1 MWLPPSSVESLIF
14 WLLLVLPHRAHGS
27 MQDQLRCQQRE
38 QATMASLLDG
48 TAVNGATCPVPQD
61 VRGTQFPSLAWR
73 AVGAN
78 GSLLPDAGRERG
90 VCKSPWTERAP
101 KQHSQSLRRWKTAFR
116 KRMKT
121 QGSRMG
127 LKALKRKARRSPISL
142 LSGAMAWVKPRI

>member
-1 MWLPPSSVESLIF
+1 
-14 WLLLVLPHRAHGS
+14 
-27 MQDQLRCQQRE
+27 
-38 QATMASLLDG
+38 MASLLDGFPTEQLSLPAGG

-61 VRGTQFPSLAWR
+61 VRGTQFRSLSWR
-73 AVGAN
+73 AVGPSV
-78 GSLLPDAGRERG
+78 SLLSDAGRERG
-90 VCKSPWTERAP
+90 VCKSPWTERAHR
-101 KQHSQSLRRWKTAFR
+101 QHNPSLSRWKTAFR

>member
-1 MWLPPSSVESLIF
+1 
-14 WLLLVLPHRAHGS
+14 
-27 MQDQLRCQQRE
+27 
-38 QATMASLLDG
+38 MASLLDDFPTEQLSPPDRG

-73 AVGAN
+73 AVGAS
-78 GSLLPDAGRERG
+78 GSLLPDEGQERV
-90 VCKSPWTERAP
+90 VCKSPWTERAH